1 MKEIALIIQSLLS
14 TYIISCERIL
24 QVWIHLFPLIYCRND
39 AQLNDLVTHLAE
51 VLVRLVQG
59 SNLLSSTCRL
69 CEVNASLV
77 DSSRH
82 CHHYVLEAELIMI
95 YIATCRQCELLT
107 THSSLDH
114 LDSIVGRT
122 LE

>member
-51 VLVRLVQG
+51 VLVRL
-59 SNLLSSTCRL
+59 SEACLLLLSASRL
-69 CEVNASLV
+69 YEVNASLV
-77 DSSRH
+77 DSRRH
-82 CHHYVLEAELIMI
+82 SHHYVLEATLVALNV
-95 YIATCRQCELLT
+95 ATSGQCELLT
-107 THSSLDH
+107 THSSLNH
-114 LDSIVGRT
+114 LNSVVSRA

>member
-39 AQLNDLVTHLAE
+39 AQLNDLVAHLAE

-69 CEVNASLV
+69 CEVNDEDV
-77 DSSRH
+77 
-82 CHHYVLEAELIMI
+82 ELTVKVTDTEFL
-95 YIATCRQCELLT
+95 ALLSDNPT
-107 THSSLDH
+107 D
-114 LDSIVGRT
+114 
-122 LE
+122 

>member
-1 MKEIALIIQSLLS
+1 MKEIALVIQSLLL
-14 TYIISCERIL
+14 TYKISCERKL

-39 AQLNDLVTHLAE
+39 AQLNDLVAHLAE

-59 SNLLSSTCRL
+59 SDLLLSTCRL
-69 CEVNASLV
+69 CEVNTSLV

-82 CHHYVLEAELIMI
+82 SHHYILEAELVVI
-95 YIATCRQCELLT
+95 YIATCWQSELLT